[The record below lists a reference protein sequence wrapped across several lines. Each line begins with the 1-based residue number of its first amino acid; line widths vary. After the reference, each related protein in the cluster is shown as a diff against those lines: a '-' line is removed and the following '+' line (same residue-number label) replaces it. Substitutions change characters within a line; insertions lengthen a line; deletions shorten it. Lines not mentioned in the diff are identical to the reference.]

1 MMKRILK
8 WILAVF
14 GIVVIL
20 IGLFIGVYM
29 IKANSEIKLLTPVAT
44 KEVVSNIF
52 SVKDSFVNL
61 YLIKDSS
68 QYIAVDAGRNLN
80 AVSGELKK
88 LNINPDMITALL
100 LTHTDGDHV
109 AAIKL
114 FKNAKVYLSRQEE
127 QLLTGKKSRFLIFG
141 TKIDTKVYSL
151 IDDQQI
157 INIGNTKIK
166 GILTP
171 GHTYGSM
178 CYLLND
184 KYLFTGDALSLK
196 NDKIENFNKLF
207 NSDTKTAIG
216 SMAKITGI
224 TEAEYIFTAHH
235 GYSDDYKNAV
245 KDWGKIIL
253 PK

>member
-1 MMKRILK
+1 MKRTLK
-8 WILAVF
+8 WVLVSF
-14 GIVVIL
+14 GTVVIL
-20 IGLFIGVYM
+20 IGLFIGGYM
-29 IKANSEIKLLTPVAT
+29 IKAKSEIKLLRPVET
-44 KEVVSNIF
+44 REIVSNIF
-52 SVKDSFVNL
+52 SIKDSFVNL

-68 QYIAVDAGRNLN
+68 QYIAVDAGNN
-80 AVSGELKK
+80 SETVSGELKK
-88 LNINPDMITALL
+88 LNIDPENITAIL

-184 KYLFTGDALSLK
+184 KYLFTGDALGLK
-196 NDKIENFNKLF
+196 DGKVVKFNEFF
-207 NSDTKTAIG
+207 NTDTKTAIE
-216 SMAKITGI
+216 SMAKIKGI
-224 TEAEYIFTAHH
+224 AGVECLFTAHH
-235 GYSDDYKNAV
+235 GYSDNYISATN
-245 KDWGKIIL
+245 
-253 PK
+253 

>member
-1 MMKRILK
+1 MKRTLK
-8 WILAVF
+8 WLFAVLVT
-14 GIVVIL
+14 VVIV
-20 IGLFIGVYM
+20 IGLYIGVYL
-29 IKANSEIKLLTPVAT
+29 IRAKLEMKKLDTVET
-44 KEVVSNIF
+44 KEVVNNIF
-52 SVKDSFVNL
+52 SVKDTFVNL
-61 YLIKDSS
+61 YLIKDST
-68 QYIAVDAGRNLN
+68 QYIAIDAGNDLE
-80 AVSGELKK
+80 AISGELKK
-88 LNINPDMITALL
+88 LNIDPEKIIALF

-157 INIGNTKIK
+157 INIDKTKIK

-171 GHTYGSM
+171 GHTPGSM
-178 CYLLND
+178 CYLVND

-196 NDKIENFNKLF
+196 NGKIDRFNELF
-207 NSDTKTAIG
+207 NTDTKMAYT

-224 TEAEYIFTAHH
+224 TGVEYIFTAHH
-235 GYSDDYKNAV
+235 GYTDDYKSAV
-245 KDWGKIIL
+245 KGFASLQK
-253 PK
+253 